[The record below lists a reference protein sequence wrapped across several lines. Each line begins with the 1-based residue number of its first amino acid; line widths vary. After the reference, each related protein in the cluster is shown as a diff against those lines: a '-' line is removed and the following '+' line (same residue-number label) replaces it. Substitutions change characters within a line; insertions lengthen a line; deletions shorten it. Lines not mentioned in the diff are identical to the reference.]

1 MYENENTEYLNKL
14 IGIVLLL
21 ARQGLPFRG
30 HREHSNSKNRG
41 NFLEFAEFM
50 SQNDSVFKTNF
61 NKSINHTSPDF
72 QNEIIE
78 LSAKAVTNVIV
89 EKVKA
94 CGFFSLMVDEARCFK
109 EEQLSITIRFAVGV
123 EVEEH
128 FLCFI
133 DCSVS
138 RDASSL
144 QKIILEFL
152 KIRNLENIPIGGQS
166 YDGANVMSGY
176 KNGLQMKIK
185 ESNPQAVFIH
195 CLAHK
200 LNLVIGDSC
209 SDLQFA
215 SRFVNAVEVL
225 YSHFSKPGNQSD
237 LKRISNG
244 LIANYFTLQ
253 SLSTT
258 RWSCRYENCKAIITN
273 YTAIKNAL
281 DEEANA
287 DRDKNSIEALSV
299 INLITTPDFIVCLH
313 IFHFAL
319 KSTQTLSKY
328 FQTKTAT
335 FGEALDTVTSMIKYR
350 FKSLPL
356 AKSINAFG
364 NLNLKGASEF
374 IENYKNCLQIDTN
387 SLLAEALLQ

>member
-1 MYENENTEYLNKL
+1 MVQNLTDKNSGHFLEKKFRDNPGDSRPSDKPSLLRLRDCSHIEDDALEWGKVVKFGKNNYQNENTEYLNKL

-41 NFLEFAEFM
+41 NFLEFAEFLA
-50 SQNDSVFKTNF
+50 QNYSVFKTNF

-123 EVEEH
+123 EVEVH
-128 FLCFI
+128 FLGFI

-152 KIRNLENIPIGGQS
+152 KIRNLENIPIVGQS

-200 LNLVIGDSC
+200 LNLVIEFPS
-209 SDLQFA
+209 FA
-215 SRFVNAVEVL
+215 FNTKGCELGERNPIDARPFAVYHCTVPRRTVQW
-225 YSHFSKPGNQSD
+225 SKGRRKLERNM
-237 LKRISNG
+237 LKTGFCI
-244 LIANYFTLQ
+244 YQ
-253 SLSTT
+253 
-258 RWSCRYENCKAIITN
+258 
-273 YTAIKNAL
+273 
-281 DEEANA
+281 
-287 DRDKNSIEALSV
+287 
-299 INLITTPDFIVCLH
+299 H
-313 IFHFAL
+313 I
-319 KSTQTLSKY
+319 
-328 FQTKTAT
+328 
-335 FGEALDTVTSMIKYR
+335 
-350 FKSLPL
+350 
-356 AKSINAFG
+356 
-364 NLNLKGASEF
+364 
-374 IENYKNCLQIDTN
+374 
-387 SLLAEALLQ
+387 

>member
-1 MYENENTEYLNKL
+1 MKKGQDIRSYFLANKIPSNNEIITEPVHTNNRSVVQQPQDNAIDVSKSASSNENELFSTHCHEPNDLGTKDTGPVRPTGNFKKTLISGKWRSFSEIYYKTYEWLEYSEEVGKIFCFCCRNFGSREARQQNERFVVTGFEKWKKIGESLKKHDLSSHHIECFKAFKYYKTASQDIHSQIVQHHLQTENENTEYLNKL

-50 SQNDSVFKTNF
+50 AQNESVFKTNF

-128 FLCFI
+128 FLGFI

-152 KIRNLENIPIGGQS
+152 KIRNLENIPIVGQS

-176 KNGLQMKIK
+176 KN
-185 ESNPQAVFIH
+185 
-195 CLAHK
+195 
-200 LNLVIGDSC
+200 
-209 SDLQFA
+209 
-215 SRFVNAVEVL
+215 
-225 YSHFSKPGNQSD
+225 
-237 LKRISNG
+237 
-244 LIANYFTLQ
+244 
-253 SLSTT
+253 
-258 RWSCRYENCKAIITN
+258 
-273 YTAIKNAL
+273 
-281 DEEANA
+281 
-287 DRDKNSIEALSV
+287 
-299 INLITTPDFIVCLH
+299 
-313 IFHFAL
+313 
-319 KSTQTLSKY
+319 
-328 FQTKTAT
+328 
-335 FGEALDTVTSMIKYR
+335 
-350 FKSLPL
+350 
-356 AKSINAFG
+356 
-364 NLNLKGASEF
+364 
-374 IENYKNCLQIDTN
+374 
-387 SLLAEALLQ
+387 